1 MHTIQVVSTDHI
13 FIILKDNIMKKPILY
28 ITLSILYFGCD
39 DGAFFPGIDLS
50 GISGYNYYVM
60 VCHKNEDG
68 SFVPLEVN
76 QKELAAHLAHGDYR
90 LDVDKDGY
98 TAFGACS
105 GSQDDCDDHD
115 RRVYPGADELCVD
128 AIDNNCDGRI
138 NEGCLACEPPK
149 LEMPEDQATMDNGC
163 KNQINPLEWKFQWE
177 DCLDATQYHLYVKS
191 ENALNPLIDIRIMEA
206 QYDTIMEGYYV
217 ADIHLLDW
225 KWKVRSFVDDTWTQW
240 SESWV
245 FEVEPLNTDCP

>member
-1 MHTIQVVSTDHI
+1 
-13 FIILKDNIMKKPILY
+13 MKKAILY
-28 ITLSILYFGCD
+28 ITLSILYCGCE
-39 DGAFFPGIDLS
+39 DGAFFSGLDLS
-50 GISGYNYYVM
+50 GLPGYTNYYVM

-68 SFVPLEVN
+68 SYVSLEV
-76 QKELAAHLAHGDYR
+76 ELNELDAHLAHGDYR
-90 LDVDKDGY
+90 LDVDRDGY

-163 KNQINPLEWKFQWE
+163 KNRTNPVEWRFQWE
-177 DCLDATQYHLYVKS
+177 ECLEATQYHLNVKS
-191 ENALNPLIDIRIMEA
+191 ENALNALIDIQIMEA
-206 QYDTIMEGYYV
+206 QYDTVLAEYYV
-217 ADIHLLDW
+217 ADIHLSDW

-240 SESWV
+240 SEIRI